1 MMDGLELQMLAKLG
15 VVLLLIFPTL
25 WALRHLVGAPD
36 GSGWRYRVGHIRVIH
51 LLETQPLAEGQRL
64 YLVRVQGRHLLL
76 GGSKESLTLLAELEG
91 VQETEAA
98 SAARP
103 TGWDQVARHL
113 TSWGGRRLAAWGDR
127 LRPGR
132 REAL

>member
-15 VVLLLIFPTL
+15 VVLLLIFPAL
-25 WALRHLVGAPD
+25 WALRRLVGAPNAT
-36 GSGWRYRVGHIRVIH
+36 GWRYRMGYIRVIH

-76 GGSKESLTLLAELEG
+76 GGGKESLTLLAELEG
-91 VQETEAA
+91 VQQPEAA
-98 SAARP
+98 DAPRP
-103 TGWDQVARHL
+103 MGWDQVARRL
-113 TSWGGRRLAAWGDR
+113 ASLGGRRLASWGDR
-127 LRPGR
+127 LRLGR